1 MLKRLAKN
9 EGAKVKLLQI
19 LYDMWKDHP
28 QMIVSSLTIISDSLT
43 QTQNFLGGFDRQ
55 VHPSSNCRSSFSCTM
70 DLFCGNVQQ
79 LPKIFCLGGEILD
92 LSLGV
97 LTLSKILHGTISKMK
112 SHVDRVTDEYESIKS
127 RLHQASIKL
136 EEGLILF

>member
-28 QMIVSSLTIISDSLT
+28 QMIVSFDSKVLPDWIH
-43 QTQNFLGGFDRQ
+43 NFLGGLDRQ
-55 VHPSSNCRSSFSCTM
+55 MHPSSDCRSSFSCTM
-70 DLFCGNVQQ
+70 DLFSGNGKQ
-79 LPKIFCLGGEILD
+79 LPKIFCLGGE
-92 LSLGV
+92 SLQISYELLIV
-97 LTLSKILHGTISKMK
+97 FKILHGTISKMK

-136 EEGLILF
+136 EEGLTVM